1 MRKQGTITGR
11 HVAFAALVVVV
22 INAQLTWWIIFS
34 TGQARERL
42 ELERSLL
49 KARAQVEADRLATT
63 GVEDRSAMPP
73 GLEIADGPGADLPRP
88 VAAIAGDDAGRV
100 VRPTEAEWRRILD
113 ESRRRIV
120 MMVSEGAFFAVLLL
134 VFLGLMWRTFRRE
147 VQLERQ
153 HRNFLSAITHELKSP
168 IAAIKIALETVVSGR
183 ADEVAS
189 RRFITNALADTDRLD
204 LLVQK
209 VLHATRY
216 GNRTGGISLS
226 RRSLSGIVET
236 TLESF
241 GPRMS
246 VEGAAVTTSIEDGV
260 WAMIDDE
267 SIAIVVSNLL
277 ENAFKYGG
285 DPAEIQVALRRDRLG
300 AVLEVTDNGGG
311 IEEAAVPHVFNRF
324 FRAGDEMTRTS
335 RGTGLGLFLV
345 QRIVMAHHG
354 KVEVARTGTDGTTMR
369 VVLPVLEDGE

>member
-11 HVAFAALVVVV
+11 HVAFAVLVVVV
-22 INAQLTWWIIFS
+22 INAQLTWWIIYS

-49 KARAQVEADRLATT
+49 AARAEVEADRLAAT
-63 GVEDRSAMPP
+63 GVEDRSAVPH
-73 GLEIADGPGADLPRP
+73 GLEIADGPGADPPRP
-88 VAAIAGDDAGRV
+88 VAAIAGDGFGRV
-100 VRPTEAEWRRILD
+100 VRPTEAEWLRILD
-113 ESRRRIV
+113 EYRRRIV

-134 VFLGLMWRTFRRE
+134 VFMGLMWRTFRRE

-183 ADEVAS
+183 ADEVAA
-189 RRFITNALADTDRLD
+189 RRFVTNALADTDRLD

-216 GNRTGGISLS
+216 GNRTGGLSLR
-226 RRSLSGIVET
+226 RRSLNGVVEA
-236 TLESF
+236 TLEAF
-241 GPRMS
+241 RPRLS
-246 VEGAAVTTSIEDGV
+246 VEGAVVSASIEDDV

-277 ENAFKYGG
+277 ENALKYGG
-285 DPAEIQVALRRDRLG
+285 DPAEIEIVLRRRRDD

-311 IEEAAVPHVFNRF
+311 IEEEAVPMVFNRF
-324 FRAGDEMTRTS
+324 FRAGDEMTRTT

-354 KVEVARTGTDGTTMR
+354 RVEVARTGPDGTTMR